1 MLKKTGFFGSA
12 KKDGP
17 FHLVEGVTFPVTG
30 KPRGVDLFLSG
41 H

>member
-1 MLKKTGFFGSA
+1 MLKKPGFFGSA